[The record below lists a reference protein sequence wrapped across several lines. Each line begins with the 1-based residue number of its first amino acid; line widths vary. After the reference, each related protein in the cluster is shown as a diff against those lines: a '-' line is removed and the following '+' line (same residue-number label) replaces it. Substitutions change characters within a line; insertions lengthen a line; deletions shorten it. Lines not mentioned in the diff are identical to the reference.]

1 MEEFLESCRATS
13 LLAELEDDEE
23 LPEADEEDEDE
34 NEEDCED
41 NYDEETSESSRS
53 LLRYIFCSIYHG
65 LISSMIAKKS
75 SLTLIFTALAAVLWI
90 LDILVRIRI
99 RLLSID
105 YIIIS
110 QKNLIFC

>member
-53 LLRYIFCSIYHG
+53 LLRFDHFYVKLALGSGTIHIVFCYPDPQ
-65 LISSMIAKKS
+65 L
-75 SLTLIFTALAAVLWI
+75 
-90 LDILVRIRI
+90 
-99 RLLSID
+99 
-105 YIIIS
+105 
-110 QKNLIFC
+110 C